1 MLNGALTVNP
11 LNKISSEVVILR
23 FSKILA
29 KPKTSIRE
37 PVLGAKAYKFSP
49 PNNPIGS

>member
-11 LNKISSEVVILR
+11 LNKNPSEVVILS

-29 KPKTSIRE
+29 KPKTSIQALE
-37 PVLGAKAYKFSP
+37 FGA
-49 PNNPIGS
+49 NQ